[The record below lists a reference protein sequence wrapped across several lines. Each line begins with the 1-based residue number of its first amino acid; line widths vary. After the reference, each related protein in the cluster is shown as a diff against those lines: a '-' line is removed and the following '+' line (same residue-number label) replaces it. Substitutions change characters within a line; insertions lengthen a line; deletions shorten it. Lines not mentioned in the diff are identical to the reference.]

1 MKAVS
6 TTMVVIGLDGNKDAM
21 AARGCKGGKGCNG
34 VKDYD
39 GNKGCC
45 VNDKDV
51 AGEDREEEKGVL
63 AVPGKF

>member
-1 MKAVS
+1 
-6 TTMVVIGLDGNKDAM
+6 MVVIGLDGNKDAM
-21 AARGCKGGKGCNG
+21 AERGSDGGKGCNG

-45 VNDKDV
+45 VHDKAV

-63 AVPGKF
+63 AVP